1 MIQGKLISD
10 LFNNSNLKVTPTFYC
25 TVCNAYNMAT
35 PSNITLT
42 VKMLSGDILSTVIDK
57 DTEMADIYTI
67 VYHLLPEDLRMTI
80 TPMELSHINASH
92 QLRLFSLSDEDVF
105 EDIKQEKMIGLLIE
119 YTILSVHCTI
129 DRTSYRDSFNSNYKK
144 YRFEGNYY
152 YTNLNTETETLR
164 ASYCFT
170 IYCRK
175 EVTTHFFIL
184 PSEVTVVE
192 NDTSVSYIKIS
203 KDAVLHTFI
212 PYHKMDFYNEVP
224 DYLRNAL
231 IEEFERKFNKRIL
244 D

>member
-1 MIQGKLISD
+1 
-10 LFNNSNLKVTPTFYC
+10 
-25 TVCNAYNMAT
+25 MAT
-35 PSNITLT
+35 QSNITLT
-42 VKMLSGDILSTVIDK
+42 VKMLSGDILSTVINK

-67 VYHLLPEDLRMTI
+67 VYDLLPEDLRKTI
-80 TPMELSHINASH
+80 APMELSHINGSH

-170 IYCRK
+170 IYCRNAS
-175 EVTTHFFIL
+175 TTNFFIL
-184 PSEVTVVE
+184 PSDVTVVQSDVV
-192 NDTSVSYIKIS
+192 NDVSVSYIEINRE
-203 KDAVLHTFI
+203 AVLHTFI
-212 PYHKMDFYNEVP
+212 PYHKMNFYNEVP

-231 IEEFERKFNKRIL
+231 IDEFERKFNTRFVDL
-244 D
+244 